1 MKKTIGCICVLLLSF
16 FAVKPLMSSGYFPM
30 HDDTQV
36 ARVVVMGKAL
46 KQGQFPVR
54 WVSDLGYGYGYPIFN
69 FYAPLPYYIGGGL
82 YALGVDSVVA
92 TKIMFGIGMVLA
104 GVTLFLLVESTL
116 GFFAAMT
123 AGMLFLYAPYHA
135 VEVYIRGSVGEYW
148 AIAFV
153 PLLLY
158 GLKMS
163 LQKKHVAKGIII
175 GSISLAAV
183 IVSHTIVGFLTC
195 IFLGVGLILYWA
207 ILMIQKKL
215 YFPSFIRPVILIL
228 FGLGLSAFFWLPA
241 VTEMSATSVSQ
252 MIGLANTTFFDHFVC
267 ASQLWN
273 SPWGFA
279 GSAPGCV
286 DGMSFKFGKVQ
297 IFVLLCSF
305 IAWILLRKKQQLK
318 GKNIFMVLSVLGLM
332 ICVFFMLQVSAL
344 VWKFI
349 PFTSFIQYPWRLLSF
364 GMMFIAMG
372 GAYIVAVPRMPIVR
386 IVLAVGIVTI
396 TIIVNAKIF
405 IPQYTYSRDS
415 YAFETL
421 EELRFTKS
429 KISDEYLPPGI
440 IKPQT
445 ASGIVKT
452 AIQGNDIFLVR
463 ALKEKD
469 TSLYAELES
478 DTAQTITIR
487 KAWFPGWKISVDGK
501 RVEPVL
507 VLGTP
512 SVNIPA
518 GKSIIRMQFTDT
530 PVRILGNILSI
541 CTALVIGGIY
551 VYGKKANA

>member
-1 MKKTIGCICVLLLSF
+1 MKKIIGCIIVLILSF
-16 FAVKPLMSSGYFPM
+16 FAIRPLLSSGYFPM

-104 GVTLFLLVESTL
+104 PIALFLLVESTL

-135 VEVYIRGSVGEYW
+135 IEVYIRGSVGEYW

-153 PLLLY
+153 PLILFGIWHMFHNKNRKK
-158 GLKMS
+158 GL
-163 LQKKHVAKGIII
+163 I
-175 GSISLAAV
+175 LAAV
-183 IVSHTIVGFLTC
+183 GLAGTILSHTILGC
-195 IFLGVGLILYWA
+195 ITT
-207 ILMIQKKL
+207 
-215 YFPSFIRPVILIL
+215 VILTLSIL
-228 FGLGLSAFFWLPA
+228 VYLMRKRDWYLPTFVLLGLGLSAFFWLPA

-332 ICVFFMLQVSAL
+332 ICVFFMLQVSAPI
-344 VWKFI
+344 WKFI

-364 GMMFIAMG
+364 GMMFIAMC

-405 IPQYTYSRDS
+405 VPQYTYSRDS

-452 AIQGNDIFLVR
+452 AVQGNDIFLVR

-469 TSLYAELES
+469 TSLYAEFES

-507 VLGTP
+507 VSGTP

-541 CTALVIGGIY
+541 CTALVIGGTY